1 MQSSQ
6 QPIPPGTQTTKEQQ
20 MKLKYANGKRVTK
33 AQEFEF
39 FRQIRLFQ
47 SMSKALADV
56 ERDENGNV
64 LLWSAVNCMR
74 SANIKFELLNNHV
87 DWLNDNYGQPAIVDV
102 DEDNAGATTNAS

>member
-1 MQSSQ
+1 
-6 QPIPPGTQTTKEQQ
+6 

-33 AQEFEF
+33 AEQFEF

-56 ERDENGNV
+56 ERDENGKV

-74 SANIKFELLNNHV
+74 SANIKFELLDDHV

-102 DEDNAGATTNAS
+102 DEVNSDSTSNAS